1 MVDSREQKRINR
13 AKEYFTDNKELKTDY
28 TVIQKEL
35 DTGDYVFDGKVV
47 FEYKTQSD
55 FISSI
60 TDGRVFNEAIRQSE
74 TYPYHFVIIQGTN
87 RDRKTA
93 LEYAGSFTIEQYY
106 GAIARL
112 NTYTTVI
119 NCTGLIED
127 AFYQMHVQAKKCL
140 DNKDIKI
147 KHFDCKSGN
156 PAFNALCYCLDDVA
170 DTRAKN
176 IVNHLHL
183 KTWSDV
189 YHLTKQD
196 LLTVPGIGEATS
208 ESIICQINEM
218 G

>member
-1 MVDSREQKRINR
+1 MDSREQKRINR
-13 AKEYFTDNKELKTDY
+13 AKDYFTDNPDLKTKY
-28 TVIQKEL
+28 NVIQKEL
-35 DTGDYVFDGKVV
+35 STGDFVFNDKVV

-60 TDGRVFNEAIRQSE
+60 VDGRVFNEAIKQSE

-87 RDRKTA
+87 RDRREA
-93 LEYAGSFTIEQYY
+93 LNYAGSFTIEQYY

-119 NCTGLIED
+119 QSTGLEED

-140 DNKDIKI
+140 DGKDIKI
-147 KHFDCKSGN
+147 KHFDVKSGN

-170 DTRAKN
+170 DTRAKE
-176 IVNHLHL
+176 IVNHLNL

-189 YHLTKQD
+189 YHLTRQD
-196 LLTVPGIGEATS
+196 LIKVPGIGS
-208 ESIICQINEM
+208 KLSKSIINQINQM